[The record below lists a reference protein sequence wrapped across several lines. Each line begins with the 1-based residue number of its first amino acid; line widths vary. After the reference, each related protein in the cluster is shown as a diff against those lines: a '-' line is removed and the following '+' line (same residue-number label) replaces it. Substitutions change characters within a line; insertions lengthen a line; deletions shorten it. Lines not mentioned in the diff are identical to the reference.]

1 MGCSFFPR
9 FPKATSTTVH
19 PCYNTKNILRDEVCQ
34 TANLSERTEWRWK
47 RGGTSLIRY
56 LSAGESHGPGLT
68 VVVEGFPSNLRVSK
82 AIIDEQLRKRQLGY
96 GRGRRMQIETD
107 TVEVTSGIR
116 FGRTLGSP
124 ITMNVVNRDFKNWTA
139 KMAVWD
145 DAPEDLKEVTRPRPG
160 HADLAGAIKYDHEDI
175 RNVLERASARNT
187 ATMVATGALA
197 RQLLSEFGIEIAAH
211 VVEIGGEVI
220 SQIPEDWDL
229 LVEKTEQS
237 QVRVADS
244 EAEARMMAKI
254 DEAKENGD
262 TVGGIFE
269 VVVRGCPIGLGSYVH
284 PDRKLD
290 GRLAGAVMSIQ
301 AIKGVEIGLGFS
313 TAHRFGSKVHDPIA
327 YGDGRYLRP
336 SNGAGGLE
344 GGVTNGQPIV
354 LRAAMK
360 PISTLYKPLNS
371 VDMRTKQVEPAAVER
386 SDYCAVPAA
395 SVVAENVVAWV
406 IADAFLEK
414 FGGDSMEQLRE
425 RFDAYEK
432 RVKDR

>member
-1 MGCSFFPR
+1 M
-9 FPKATSTTVH
+9 
-19 PCYNTKNILRDEVCQ
+19 
-34 TANLSERTEWRWK
+34 
-47 RGGTSLIRY
+47 IRY

-68 VVVEGFPSNLRVSK
+68 VIVEGFPSNLTVSK
-82 AIIDEQLRKRQLGY
+82 EAIDEQLMKRQQGY

-107 TVEVTSGIR
+107 QVEVTSGVR
-116 FGRTLGSP
+116 FGKTLGSP
-124 ITMNVVNRDFKNWTA
+124 ITMQVINRDFKNWTER
-139 KMAVWD
+139 MSVWQEP
-145 DAPEDLKEVTRPRPG
+145 PEDLKLVTRPRPG

-187 ATMVATGALA
+187 ATIVAAGALA
-197 RQLLSEFGIEIAAH
+197 RQLLSAFGIDIAAH
-211 VVEIGGEVI
+211 VVEIGGETV
-220 SQIPEDWDL
+220 SQLPDDWDE
-229 LVEKTEQS
+229 LVAKTES
-237 QVRVADS
+237 SPVRVADAD
-244 EAEARMMAKI
+244 AEAKMMAKI
-254 DEAKENGD
+254 DEAKANGD

-269 VVVRGCPIGLGSYVH
+269 IVVRGCPIGLGSYVH

-290 GRLAGAVMSIQ
+290 GRLAGTIMSIQ

-313 TAHRFGSKVHDPIA
+313 VAHHFGSRVHDPIA
-327 YGDGRYLRP
+327 YDGTRYLRP

-344 GGVTNGQPIV
+344 GGVTNGEPIV

-371 VDMRTKQVEPAAVER
+371 VDMLTKQTEPAAVER

-406 IADAFLEK
+406 IAEAFLEK

-432 RVKDR
+432 RVSAR

>member
-1 MGCSFFPR
+1 M
-9 FPKATSTTVH
+9 
-19 PCYNTKNILRDEVCQ
+19 
-34 TANLSERTEWRWK
+34 
-47 RGGTSLIRY
+47 IRY